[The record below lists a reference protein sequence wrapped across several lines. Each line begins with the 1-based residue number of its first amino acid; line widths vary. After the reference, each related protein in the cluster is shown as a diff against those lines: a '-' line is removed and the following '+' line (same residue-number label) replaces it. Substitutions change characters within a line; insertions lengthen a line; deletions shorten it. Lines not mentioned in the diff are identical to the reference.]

1 MGNTGDQPEATQDTS
16 DFNLKIRNCN
26 SIEQVSIQLRRGA
39 LNIKYGPN
47 GIGKSTIAKAL
58 TLRASDGASLL
69 SLTPFKHKSDPEGP
83 RPSVEG
89 ADEITDVMTFN
100 DDYVSTFVFRP
111 DEVLKNSFEIFINTK
126 EYREGVAQIGAQFES
141 LKRTFSDEPEFDSAL
156 EDFEDLRDTFNVT
169 KGGALARTS
178 KAFKGLGVGGKL
190 ANIPDQLRGYQGFL
204 QSDDP
209 ASWITWQARGKEYLE
224 LSSNCPF
231 CSTPSVDKEIAT
243 KASDEYN
250 SAAVKNLGALR
261 SVINRLG
268 KYFSPQDLKT
278 LTDLTTSISGLSQE
292 QESFLLT
299 LRTAVATFLA
309 KLADVKNLSFYALRD
324 DENVATT
331 LANLKIDL
339 KYLSVLDSEA
349 TQLVV
354 KLINDKLDE
363 AASQINNINSQIGKQ
378 KTRVKKLIRDNQN
391 DINAFLTSAGYLY
404 AVRFEPSA
412 DGYRMLLEHQHAP
425 GGHIESAQEHL
436 SYGEKN
442 AFALVLFMHDVHH
455 RQPDLVVLDDPVSS
469 FDKTKKFAILHQ
481 LFRGEKSLNGTTT
494 LLLTHDIE
502 PAIDI
507 VRTGTARLFTT
518 VTPMVHFL
526 SGRKGTVTEKPIQ
539 RTDIATFS
547 QVCTA
552 NISSATDMIIKC
564 IYLRRFS
571 EVHGVQDV
579 AYEVLSSLL
588 HARDVPSR
596 KGQFHELVPLSQ
608 DELDSANR
616 EIRPRIKDFDYAAV
630 LADLKTPGFLKA
642 RFDATDIG
650 YEKVQLFRIMLA
662 VDPGNLQGDD
672 VFTKFVN
679 ETYHIENEYV
689 MQLNPREFDAVPEFV
704 VKACTELVESS
715 AA

>member
-1 MGNTGDQPEATQDTS
+1 MGKTGDQPEATQDSS
-16 DFNLKIRNCN
+16 DFDLKIHNCN
-26 SIEQVSIQLRRGA
+26 SIERASIQLRRGA

-58 TLRASDGASLL
+58 TLHAADGDGLL
-69 SLTPFKHKSDPEGP
+69 SLTPFKYKSDADGP
-83 RPSVEG
+83 RPSVAG
-89 ADEITDVMTFN
+89 ADKITNVMTFN
-100 DDYVSTFVFRP
+100 DEYVSTFVFRP

-126 EYREGVAQIGAQFES
+126 DYRDGVAQIEAQFES
-141 LKRTFSDEPEFDSAL
+141 LKKTFSDEPEFDAAL
-156 EDFEDLRDTFNVT
+156 DDFGDLRDTFNVT
-169 KGGALARTS
+169 KGGALAKTS
-178 KAFKGLGVGGKL
+178 KAVKGLGISGKL
-190 ANIPDQLRGYQGFL
+190 ANIPKQLRGYEGFL

-209 ASWITWQARGKEYLE
+209 ASWISWQARGKEYLD

-231 CSTPSVDKEIAT
+231 CSTPSVDKETAT
-243 KASDEYN
+243 KVSDEYN
-250 SAAVKNLGALR
+250 SAAVKNLSALR
-261 SVINRLG
+261 SVIDRLG
-268 KYFSPQDLKT
+268 KYFSPEDLKT
-278 LTDLTTSISGLSQE
+278 LIDLTTSISGLSQE
-292 QESFLLT
+292 QESFLLS
-299 LRTAVATFLA
+299 LRSAVATFLS
-309 KLADVKNLSFYALRD
+309 KLSDVRNLSFYALRD
-324 DENVATT
+324 DKNVATT
-331 LANLKIDL
+331 LADLKIDL

-349 TQLVV
+349 TQLVA
-354 KLINDKLDE
+354 KLINNKLDE
-363 AASQINNINSQIGKQ
+363 AVSQINHINAQIGMQ
-378 KTRVKKLIRDNQN
+378 NSRVKKLIQSNQN
-391 DINAFLTSAGYLY
+391 DINAFLTSAGYRY
-404 AVRFEPSA
+404 AVRIESSA
-412 DGYRMLLEHQHAP
+412 DGYRMLLEHQDAP

-481 LFRGEKSLNGTTT
+481 LFRGKKSLNGNTT

-518 VTPMVHFL
+518 IKPMVHFL
-526 SGRKGTVTEKPIQ
+526 SGRQGTITEKPIQ
-539 RTDIATFS
+539 PQDIGTFS

-552 NISSATDMIIKC
+552 NISSASAVIIKC

-571 EVHGVQDV
+571 EVHGARGA

-596 KGQFHELVPLSQ
+596 KIGPTEFEELSEE
-608 DELDSANR
+608 ELASAES
-616 EIRPRIKDFDYAAV
+616 EIRTKINDFDYAAV
-630 LADLKTPGFLKA
+630 LDDLKTPGFLKA
-642 RFDATDIG
+642 RFDATEVG

-662 VDPGNLQGDD
+662 FDPSRLQGDD

-689 MQLNPREFDAVPEFV
+689 MQLNPRDFDAVPEFV
-704 VKACTELVESS
+704 VKACTELLEK
-715 AA
+715 AAV